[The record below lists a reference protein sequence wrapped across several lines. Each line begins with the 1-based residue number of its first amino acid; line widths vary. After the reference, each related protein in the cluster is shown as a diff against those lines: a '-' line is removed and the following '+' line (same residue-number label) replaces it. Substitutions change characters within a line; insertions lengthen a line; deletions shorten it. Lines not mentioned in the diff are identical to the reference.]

1 MRRAALSRRARPALA
16 ALAACA
22 VALTAMCAGFAGAPV
37 AAADP
42 QAGTTSTAVPGGTG
56 DPHVRRA
63 SLVVKIA
70 ELTDRMEATE
80 AGVVDAQLRQTA
92 ASSALSEARRR
103 LRDRAV
109 DAYVRGRTAPVTA
122 MDGPAVYLEIAARK
136 QEDVMRRFRTA
147 RDAAA
152 ADQRKAEWAQ
162 GQLRPLEAQ
171 LQQARATL
179 DAAVAA
185 DDARR
190 QREADAHAA
199 ELRASD
205 DARQRA
211 MTASSAEWAQQ
222 AGGAPGY
229 RPNPLDPQDLATR
242 HMVATRH
249 QIELMRRY
257 PFGPLAPGAA
267 LPAGLKLTGQTV
279 DGVASWYGSDFD
291 GRPTATG
298 AIYDMEGWTVASP
311 DLPLGTFLLIS
322 RGPLRVLA
330 LVNDRGPYVAGRVLD
345 LSHADEVALGGFG
358 LGEVN
363 AQVLAPA

>member
-1 MRRAALSRRARPALA
+1 MTAFRPGQSPPPVSTPTRNSGPPLRRRNGTKQSSTAVGGPITLSMRRAALSRRARPALA

-152 ADQRKAEWAQ
+152 AGRGPAGRAEAHRSAGRRGGLVVRVGLRRPAHRHGCHLRHGGLDGGQPRPAPRYVPADQPGPLEGAGPGERP
-162 GQLRPLEAQ
+162 RPLRRR
-171 LQQARATL
+171 AR
-179 DAAVAA
+179 
-185 DDARR
+185 
-190 QREADAHAA
+190 
-199 ELRASD
+199 
-205 DARQRA
+205 
-211 MTASSAEWAQQ
+211 
-222 AGGAPGY
+222 
-229 RPNPLDPQDLATR
+229 
-242 HMVATRH
+242 
-249 QIELMRRY
+249 
-257 PFGPLAPGAA
+257 
-267 LPAGLKLTGQTV
+267 
-279 DGVASWYGSDFD
+279 
-291 GRPTATG
+291 
-298 AIYDMEGWTVASP
+298 
-311 DLPLGTFLLIS
+311 
-322 RGPLRVLA
+322 
-330 LVNDRGPYVAGRVLD
+330 
-345 LSHADEVALGGFG
+345 
-358 LGEVN
+358 
-363 AQVLAPA
+363 